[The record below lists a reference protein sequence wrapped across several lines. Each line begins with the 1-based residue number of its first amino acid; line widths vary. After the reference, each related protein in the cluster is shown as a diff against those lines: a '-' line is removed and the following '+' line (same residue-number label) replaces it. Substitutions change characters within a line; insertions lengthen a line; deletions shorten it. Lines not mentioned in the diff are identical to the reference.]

1 MVPPGE
7 GHEDYR
13 FVVRKLS
20 FAEKTIEAEVVMSLG
35 TGLVRYSINPGIS
48 HSLTFTV

>member
-20 FAEKTIEAEVVMSLG
+20 FARKAIEAEVIMSLG
-35 TGLVRYSINPGIS
+35 TGLVRYFVNPGIS
-48 HSLTFTV
+48 YSLTFTV